1 VSALDPIGALAPV
14 LEALRGLGVRHYV
27 AGSLA
32 SSVHG
37 VPRSSLDADVVA
49 ELLPHHAAPLVA
61 ALRGAFYVPEGHVA
75 SAIAERS
82 SFNVIHLPTMLK
94 VDIFVARDT
103 PFDRR
108 ALDRARDVAVGTG
121 GTMRVCSPEDTLL
134 AKLEWY
140 RRGGQTSERQ
150 WTDVIGLLRIGRD
163 LDFGYLREGATELGV
178 SDLLELAI
186 AESGSG

>member
-1 VSALDPIGALAPV
+1 MTSHDLLA
-14 LEALRGLGVRHYV
+14 ALRPVVDALTRLGVPHYV
-27 AGSLA
+27 GGSIA
-32 SSVHG
+32 ASVHG
-37 VPRSSLDADVVA
+37 FPRSSLDADVVA
-49 ELLPHHAAPLVA
+49 DLQPPHGRPLVE
-61 ALRGAFYVPEGHVA
+61 ALRATYYVPEGHVEE
-75 SAIAERS
+75 AIARRT
-82 SFNVIHLPTMLK
+82 SFNVIHLESMVK
-94 VDIFVARDT
+94 VDVFVTRDR

-108 ALDRARDVAVGTG
+108 ALARARPTALAGQDGIS
-121 GTMRVCSPEDTLL
+121 VCSAEDTVL